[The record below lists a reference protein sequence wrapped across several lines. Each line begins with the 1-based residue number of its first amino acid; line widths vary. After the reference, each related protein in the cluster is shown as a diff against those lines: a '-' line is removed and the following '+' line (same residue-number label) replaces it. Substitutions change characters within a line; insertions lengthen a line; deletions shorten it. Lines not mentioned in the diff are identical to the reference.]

1 MLGAE
6 NCPWM
11 LKFAEDIV
19 EIRHLEGRTT
29 KPIYLLTGQATSD
42 HGVGSRPL
50 ATLCQTTPPSFKKPK
65 FELVKYY
72 QKKQNQSRY

>member
-6 NCPWM
+6 NCPRM

-29 KPIYLLTGQATSD
+29 KPIDLLTGQATSD
-42 HGVGSRPL
+42 HGVGPRP
-50 ATLCQTTPPSFKKPK
+50 
-65 FELVKYY
+65 
-72 QKKQNQSRY
+72 